1 VRLTGYLL
9 LASTVC
15 LAGVHIVT
23 DAQGKKIVMNA
34 GHSAPVMQIS
44 KPPAPVFAVAAG
56 DTRTWNQIHE
66 ASRAYGLDPD
76 LVAAVIR
83 AESNFNP
90 NAVSRKGAQGLM
102 QIMPG
107 TARLL
112 GLQDAFDGREN
123 IHGGCRYL
131 RSLLDEF
138 NGDIKLALAAYNA
151 GRDNV
156 LKYNG
161 IPPFSETRNYVR
173 QVLLYY
179 SGNDGMLFAGG
190 RRVRVVRGD
199 GGRVLV
205 TNQRR

>member
-1 VRLTGYLL
+1 M
-9 LASTVC
+9 
-15 LAGVHIVT
+15 T
-23 DAQGKKIVMNA
+23 DAQGKKIVMNG

-44 KPPAPVFAVAAG
+44 KPEVPVFAVTAG
-56 DTRTWNQIHE
+56 DTPTWTHIHE
-66 ASRAYGLDPD
+66 AAHTYGLDPE
-76 LVAAVIR
+76 LVAAFIK

-90 NAVSRKGAQGLM
+90 NAVSRKGARGLM

-112 GLQDAFDGREN
+112 GLEDAFDGREN
-123 IHGGCRYL
+123 IISGCRYL
-131 RSLLDEF
+131 RSLYDDF
-138 NGDIKLALAAYNA
+138 KGDIKLALAAYNA
-151 GRDNV
+151 GKDNV

-161 IPPFSETRNYVR
+161 IPPFPETRNYVR
-173 QVLLYY
+173 QVLFYY

-190 RRVRVVRGD
+190 RRVRVVREA

>member
-1 VRLTGYLL
+1 M
-9 LASTVC
+9 
-15 LAGVHIVT
+15 T
-23 DAQGKKIVMNA
+23 DAQGRKIVLNA
-34 GHSAPVMQIS
+34 GHSVPAMKAV
-44 KPPAPVFAVAAG
+44 KPPPAVFAVQTG
-56 DTRTWNQIHE
+56 DTQTWSHIHE
-66 ASRAYGLDPD
+66 AARTYGLDPD

-112 GLQDAFDGREN
+112 GLQDAFDGKEN
-123 IHGGCRYL
+123 IKGGCRYL
-131 RSLLDEF
+131 RSLLDDF

-151 GRDNV
+151 GGDNV
-156 LKYNG
+156 RKYNG
-161 IPPFSETRNYVR
+161 IPPFPETRNYVR
-173 QVLLYY
+173 QVMLYY
-179 SGNDGMLFAGG
+179 SGNDSMLFSGI